1 MCGIIGILGR
11 NSVSQRL
18 LEGLKR
24 LEYRG
29 YDSAGIAT
37 LDNQIIHRRRASG
50 KLVNLEALV
59 EREPLEGNVGIG
71 HTRWATHGPASVE
84 NAHPHASDH
93 VVLVHNGIIEN
104 YHALK
109 KELMEKGIHFESET
123 DSEVVVHL
131 ITYFCSQGLGPLEA
145 IQKAVAQ
152 LQGAFAL
159 VILFKDHPHQIFGV
173 RRGSPL
179 VFGKSADELFFGSDV
194 LALSNWVDH
203 VIYLEEGDI
212 IQGENSQNHISFRVY
227 NQEGDTVHREL
238 KPSSVNESKIGKGV
252 FSHFMLKEIFE
263 QPQVMADTLHSLV
276 YEDEGLARFRLPL
289 LDWSSIERIRIIA
302 CGTSFYAGFLSK
314 YWFEDLARLNTECE
328 IASEF
333 RYRNPILEGKTLNIF
348 VSQSGET
355 IDTLAALNLVQSSGA
370 PSLAIV
376 NVIESSIAR
385 VADHAIQTI
394 AGPEIGVASTKAFT
408 AQLLVLA
415 ILALKTAKN
424 RETLSPQK
432 LQDFIQSL
440 YTLPRLF
447 QGMLAHDEKYRFMAQ
462 NLTEAQSVL
471 FLGRGTNY
479 PLALE
484 GALKLKELSYIHAEG
499 YPAGELKHGPI
510 ALIDKGTPVV
520 LLMPYD
526 AWFEKTYSNM
536 EQVMARGAQVLV
548 ITDEKGDAF
557 ITKNASQKNIQRVVC
572 PGGNILLNPLL
583 YAIPIQL
590 LAYYTALLK
599 GTDVDQPRNL
609 AKSVTVE

>member
-11 NSVSQRL
+11 SSVSQRL

-37 LDNQIIHRRRASG
+37 LDNQIIHRHRASG
-50 KLVNLEALV
+50 KLVNLAALV
-59 EREPLEGNVGIG
+59 EGEPLEGNVGIG

-84 NAHPHASDH
+84 NAHPHSSDH

-104 YHALK
+104 YHELK

-131 ITYFCSQGLGPLEA
+131 ITYFYSQGLRPLEA

-173 RRGSPL
+173 RQGSPL
-179 VFGKSADELFFGSDV
+179 VFGKSGDELFFGSDV

-212 IQGENSQNHISFRVY
+212 IQGEHSPNHISFTVY
-227 NQEGDTVHREL
+227 DEKGETVQREL
-238 KPSSVNESKIGKGV
+238 KPSSVNESKIGKGD

-276 YEDEGLARFRLPL
+276 YEEEGGVKFRLPH

-415 ILALKTAKN
+415 ILALKAAKN

-548 ITDEKGDAF
+548 ITDEMGDAF

-572 PGGNILLNPLL
+572 PGGNIILNPLL